1 MKKMLVLLFT
11 GILLVTTVKAQTTQG
26 DNYPVDYVSLNVTL
40 VNQDPYQ
47 ADPGSYVDLLF
58 KLENFGL
65 QKAKNVIFEIMP
77 KYPFSLDPGTDS
89 KTVLGIV
96 NSLQDGKEAFLIR
109 YKVRVDS
116 DALDGENEIEV
127 RYTYD
132 GSAGYYTRSFPVVIT
147 NPRTDF
153 DVVLQDVSDMSIT
166 LALANIGVNTAYS
179 VTLRI
184 PEQEDYRVTGISSSI
199 IGNLNAADY
208 TLATFDMVPVYGM
221 GNSVTERTLLVEM
234 FYTDSIG
241 VRRVVQKEVPI
252 AGYSGYAANDT
263 QPGAGF
269 PGGRG
274 YATRMDSTQWLTY
287 IGIGLGGVAVIAGF
301 FLYKRHKKK
310 KK

>member
-1 MKKMLVLLFT
+1 
-11 GILLVTTVKAQTTQG
+11 
-26 DNYPVDYVSLNVTL
+26 
-40 VNQDPYQ
+40 
-47 ADPGSYVDLLF
+47 VDLLF

-96 NSLQDGKEAFLIR
+96 DSLQDGKEAFLIR

-132 GSAGYYTRSFPVVIT
+132 GSAGYYARSFPVVIT

-153 DVVLQDVSDMSIT
+153 DVVLQDVSDTSIT

-234 FYTDSIG
+234 FYTDGIG

-263 QPGAGF
+263 RPGAGF

-274 YATRMDSTQWLTY
+274 YATRTDSTQWLTY
-287 IGIGLGGVAVIAGF
+287 IGIGLGGIAVIAGF
-301 FLYKRHKKK
+301 FLYKRHRKKK
-310 KK
+310 K